1 MPRRGLSKDPGRAA
15 VKTLTKTRLT
25 AGSRWAS
32 LLQQRAHPAPRRS
45 GGSVIQLDALLKPRS
60 VAVLGASERPSVGR
74 TIVENLDRIGFPGDV
89 YPINPRY
96 ESLLGRRCYRSIEE
110 LPEGVDVLAF
120 CVNHERVLEGL
131 RAAAK
136 KRVRAAVAF
145 DAGFA
150 ESDDEGRRRQDELIA
165 ICREAGIAFCGPN
178 CMGVISPHERSL
190 VYLNALRDPAPL
202 AGNVGLVSQSG
213 SIVIGLLADCR
224 RFGWSRVISTGNEA
238 VIVAADVL
246 EYLIDDPA
254 TRMIAMFLE
263 SVRQPDRFVA
273 ALDRAADRGKPVVVL
288 KVGRSERARRAI
300 TSHTGGLAGE
310 SRVIEAIL
318 RAHRAIEVHDMDE
331 MTETLAAGQG
341 ARRPAGRRIGVV
353 TNSGGHTEL
362 ILDVAARVGLELPPL
377 SPASRAE
384 AARVIGAI
392 GGDGNP
398 LDAWGNGD
406 FETNVP
412 HALRTLAADPDIDAV
427 VWCTDSADGSPLG
440 TPQRFMAYAT
450 MLVEGAKTSAKPFY
464 LMGTRPGIFR
474 RDQHEML
481 SAHGIAL
488 IGGTRQG
495 LRAIDRLAR
504 QAVPRAPLRP
514 PPARPMPSLAALAG
528 GRTRRTIHE
537 HDAKRLLAQAGL
549 PVVREHLCATREAAL
564 DAAGAL
570 GYPVALKLV
579 ADGVPHRSDLGLVAV
594 GIRDGHELGQAWDRM
609 MAVRATTLASVAIAG
624 LVVQQMVSEGI
635 EVLAGVT
642 HDRDFGPLLAFGLG
656 GVAAEA
662 LDRIA
667 LRPLPLRVG
676 DVETMVAEVPAATT
690 LLAGFRGRPPAD
702 VDALHRCLEAL
713 ADYAWADRAAVAELD
728 VNPIKVL
735 PRGRG
740 CVVVDALIVP
750 RRAEEP
756 P

>member
-1 MPRRGLSKDPGRAA
+1 M
-15 VKTLTKTRLT
+15 
-25 AGSRWAS
+25 
-32 LLQQRAHPAPRRS
+32 
-45 GGSVIQLDALLKPRS
+45 
-60 VAVLGASERPSVGR
+60 LGASERPSVGR
-74 TIVENLDRIGFPGDV
+74 TIVENLERIGFKGEI

-96 ESLLGRRCYRSIEE
+96 ETLLGRRCYRSVEE
-110 LPEGVDVLAF
+110 LPAGVDVLAF
-120 CVNHERVLEGL
+120 CVNHERVLDGL
-131 RAAAK
+131 RPAAQK
-136 KRVRAAVAF
+136 GVRAAVAF

-150 ESDDEGRRRQDELIA
+150 ESDDAGRHRQDELVA

-202 AGNVGLVSQSG
+202 AGNVGLISQSG

-246 EYLIDDPA
+246 EYLVDDPA
-254 TRMIAMFLE
+254 TRVIAMFLE
-263 SVRQPDRFVA
+263 SVRQPERFVA
-273 ALDRAADRGKPVVVL
+273 ALDRAADHGKPVVVL

-310 SRVIEAIL
+310 SRVIEAVL

-331 MTETLAAGQG
+331 LTETLAACQG
-341 ARRPAGRRIGVV
+341 ARRPAGRRIAVV

-362 ILDVAARVGLELPPL
+362 ILDVATSVGLELPPL
-377 SPASRAE
+377 SPATRAE
-384 AARVIGAI
+384 AARVIGSIA
-392 GGDGNP
+392 GDGNP

-406 FETNVP
+406 FQTNVP
-412 HALRTLAADPDIDAV
+412 HALRTLGADPGVDAV
-427 VWCTDSADGSPLG
+427 VWCTDSADASPMG
-440 TPQRFMAYAT
+440 TPERFMTYAG
-450 MLVEGAKTSAKPFY
+450 MLVEGARGSTKPFY

-474 RDQHEML
+474 RDQHELL

-504 QAVPRAPLRP
+504 QAAALAPLRP
-514 PPARPMPSLAALAG
+514 PPATKLPTLATMPG
-528 GRTRRTIHE
+528 GTARRTIHE
-537 HDAKRLLAQAGL
+537 HDAKRLLAGAGL
-549 PVVREHLCATREAAL
+549 PVVRETLCTTREQAIA
-564 DAAGAL
+564 AAGAI
-570 GYPVALKLV
+570 GYPVVLKLV
-579 ADGVPHRSDLGLVAV
+579 ADDVPHRSELGLVAV
-594 GIRDGHELGQAWDRM
+594 GLRDARELGLAWDRM
-609 MAVRATTLASVAIAG
+609 TAVRSGKLRDIAVAG
-624 LVVQQMVSEGI
+624 FVVQQMVSGGV

-642 HDRDFGPLLAFGLG
+642 HDRDFGPVLAFGLG

-662 LDRIA
+662 LASVA

-676 DVETMVAEVPAATT
+676 DAEAMVAEVPAAAK

-702 VDALHRCLEAL
+702 VDGLHRCLEAL
-713 ADYAWADRAAVAELD
+713 GDYAWADRAAIAELD
-728 VNPIKVL
+728 LNPIKVL

-750 RRAEEP
+750 RGSRAEEP

>member
-1 MPRRGLSKDPGRAA
+1 M
-15 VKTLTKTRLT
+15 
-25 AGSRWAS
+25 
-32 LLQQRAHPAPRRS
+32 
-45 GGSVIQLDALLKPRS
+45 
-60 VAVLGASERPSVGR
+60 LGASERPSVGR
-74 TIVENLDRIGFPGDV
+74 TIVENLDRIGFAGAV

-96 ESLLGRRCYRSIEE
+96 DTLLGRRCYRSVEE
-110 LPEGVDVLAF
+110 LPAGVDVLAF

-131 RAAAK
+131 RAAARK
-136 KRVRAAVAF
+136 GVRAAVAF

-150 ESDDEGRRRQDELIA
+150 ESDDAGRRRQDELVA

-202 AGNVGLVSQSG
+202 AGNVGLISQSG

-224 RFGWSRVISTGNEA
+224 RFGWSRVVSTGNEA
-238 VIVAADVL
+238 VIVAADIL

-254 TRMIAMFLE
+254 TRVIAMFLE
-263 SVRQPDRFVA
+263 SVRRPDRFVA

-300 TSHTGGLAGE
+300 ASHTGGLAGE
-310 SRVIEAIL
+310 SRVIEAVL

-331 MTETLAAGQG
+331 LTETLAACQG
-341 ARRPAGRRIGVV
+341 ARRPAGRRIAVV

-362 ILDVAARVGLELPPL
+362 ILDVAAGLGLELPPL
-377 SPASRAE
+377 SPATRAE
-384 AARVIGAI
+384 AARVIGPI

-406 FETNVP
+406 FQTNVP
-412 HALRTLAADPDIDAV
+412 HALRTLGADPAVDAV
-427 VWCTDSADGSPLG
+427 VWCTDSADASALG
-440 TPQRFMAYAT
+440 TPERFMSYAG
-450 MLVEGAKTSAKPFY
+450 MLVEGAKGSSKPFY

-474 RDQHEML
+474 RDQHELL
-481 SAHGIAL
+481 SAQGIAL

-504 QAVPRAPLRP
+504 RAAPLAPLRP
-514 PPARPMPSLAALAG
+514 PPAAGMPALAALLPG
-528 GRTRRTIHE
+528 GAARPSIHE
-537 HDAKRLLAQAGL
+537 HDAKRLLAAAGL
-549 PVVREHLCATREAAL
+549 PVVRETLCATRVEAV
-564 DAAGAL
+564 AAARAI
-570 GYPVALKLV
+570 GYPVVLKLV
-579 ADGVPHRSDLGLVAV
+579 ADGVPHRSDLGLVAA
-594 GIRDGHELGQAWDRM
+594 GLRDEGELGEAWDRM
-609 MAVRATTLASVAIAG
+609 TAIRSAKLGDVAVAG
-624 LVVQQMVSEGI
+624 FVVQQMVEGGV

-642 HDRDFGPLLAFGLG
+642 RDRDFGPVLAFGLG

-662 LDRIA
+662 LASVA

-676 DVETMVAEVPAATT
+676 EAEALVAEVPAAAT

-702 VDALHRCLEAL
+702 AGSLYRCLEAL
-713 ADYAWADRAAVAELD
+713 ADYAWADRAAIAELD
-728 VNPIKVL
+728 VNPIMVL
-735 PRGRG
+735 PKGRG

-750 RRAEEP
+750 RASEGPRS
-756 P
+756 